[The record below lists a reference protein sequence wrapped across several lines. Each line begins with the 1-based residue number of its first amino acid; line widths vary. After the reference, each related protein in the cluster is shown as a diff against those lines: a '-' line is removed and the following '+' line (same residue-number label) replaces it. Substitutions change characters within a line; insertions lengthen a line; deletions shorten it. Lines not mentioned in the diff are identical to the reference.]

1 MCNLNIFVLVPDLWP
16 TDLKQ
21 NLTVQTLIYCELP
34 KVQIREH
41 NVSASSTARVFI
53 SGLEEKRNGKAVTG
67 NNFTGNMT
75 NLCFHFPSKCLK
87 KCYLNCKPFIPITI
101 NLCIKEVYVHIMPK
115 NLNRENLSA

>member
-1 MCNLNIFVLVPDLWP
+1 MPDLRP

-21 NLTVQTLIYCELP
+21 NLTVQTLTHYELP
-34 KVQIREH
+34 KVQTREH
-41 NVSASSTARVFI
+41 NVCASSTARVFI

-87 KCYLNCKPFIPITI
+87 KCYLNYKTFIPITL
-101 NLCIKEVYVHIMPK
+101 NLCIEGVYVHMLPK
-115 NLNRENLSA
+115 NLNRENLLA